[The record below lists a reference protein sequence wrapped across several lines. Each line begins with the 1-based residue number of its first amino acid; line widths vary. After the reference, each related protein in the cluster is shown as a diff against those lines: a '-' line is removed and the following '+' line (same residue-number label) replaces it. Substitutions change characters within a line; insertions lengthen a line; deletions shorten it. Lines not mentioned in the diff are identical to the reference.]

1 MRSPLNILGVL
12 SSRLAKLMNKGGTD
26 SLLHPSIVSRLVSGA
41 PESCSVSVLQAE
53 KALSDGLASMYSD
66 DLPSFVPDR
75 LVLLS
80 VVSGMIDSVLS
91 STESLDGLLVSLSV
105 WSYRALF
112 PDLPVGQWAGA
123 NDSDLP
129 DTSLMPRILSVPV
142 WYRECD
148 MGLFWDEANGS
159 LGISVSDSL
168 HDSVSLL
175 FHDDCLA
182 QVFVPP
188 HVVSDDPSSVVVFDG
203 LRRSGL
209 SHAEACS
216 ALSLLL
222 P

>member
-1 MRSPLNILGVL
+1 
-12 SSRLAKLMNKGGTD
+12 MNKGGTD

-53 KALSDGLASMYSD
+53 KALRDGLASMYSD

-80 VVSGMIDSVLS
+80 VVSEMIDSVLS

-112 PDLPVGQWAGA
+112 PDLSVGQWAGSS
-123 NDSDLP
+123 DSDLP
-129 DTSLMPRILSVPV
+129 DVSLMPMVLSVPV

-148 MGLFWDEANGS
+148 MGLFWDETNGS
-159 LGISVSDSL
+159 LGVSVSDSL

-175 FHDDCLA
+175 CHGDCLA

-188 HVVSDDPSSVVVFDG
+188 RVVSNDVSSVIVFDG

-209 SHAEACS
+209 SHADACS